1 MQMNKI
7 SALREQLQEQFKAAT
22 KHKTEIT
29 LTTAPPTYPARDAMP
44 VEKARKKVA
53 SDFAELI
60 REAEEWWQRHPP
72 SEQPMENEDDPF
84 EQFWRE
90 HVNDEEP
97 PPVHAQRSPTG
108 VGKTRIGAKEIA
120 ADRQRRQLIQDR
132 SPLAT
137 RSWGYFGPTHR
148 LNESTAAQ
156 FREPGLTAQ
165 VYYGR
170 TAWDRAIPGNEDLPE
185 DERTLMCL
193 KPELVEMAVAAHQSV
208 PDTCC
213 CKRRRGGK
221 TEECEHFSPG
231 PNQCGYQRQFN
242 SGAPDVWLA
251 PHEMLFHDQHALS
264 KLAGVIIDESF
275 WSKGI
280 YGIDERHWQIAL
292 DEMLSLPPGPIDWEK
307 DDGTY
312 HRILLV
318 ELLRE
323 HPLGGLQRKHMD
335 LISLIDCTKAIHRE
349 WDIVKRV
356 KMSPQMT
363 EAQIEEVKQLLPECR
378 RARRM
383 ANVFRLLR
391 ELLESK
397 VEVSGRLVLAR
408 KDGKTI
414 LKVRG
419 VKSIVAARNV
429 PSMLLDATLPS
440 TSILEKFHPQVKVVS
455 DVEVKM
461 PHVRVRQVLG
471 APTSE
476 TKLWGTKQE
485 QKPLTGEG
493 NRRAVRRYI
502 LQRWLE
508 IDGHQDWID
517 SGRERKPLVVICQK
531 KYHEWL
537 EKSGLPEGIA
547 IEHFGAI
554 AGLDDHKDVRS
565 LILVGRTVPPPAEV
579 EAYAGALT
587 GAETLSEAAT
597 GHWYGRVPRAIRMAD
612 DTGIEVKRSDQHCD
626 LVAEAVRWQI
636 CEAELIQAL
645 GRGRGVNRTA
655 ETPLD
660 IDILTDVVL
669 PVTVDEVLPWTEPSE
684 AVEMMAG
691 AGIEL
696 SAPRDMARAWPWV
709 WPTARAAKW
718 TLEKLR
724 AWSAGRAAST
734 EDIFP
739 IDKTLSIGEMFSV
752 LITAALSLARPPRA
766 RPGTPAWNLYVS
778 QILEK
783 ISSVPL
789 PLAAA
794 LYQRHGERQK
804 LRWVLYDLRRVSNL
818 REKLVEKLG
827 GTFAALLQML
837 SRREIKPL
845 AGAGKVEINDNLVWT
860 LVRETLDQLFDR
872 AAKHPWRKLPEQQ
885 PSQQFVCDDGSQPL
899 PCPQRHNRMRYRT
912 PAERA
917 AERRKRE
924 ADVADIYAALPIEL
938 RLAALCLPPPPE
950 NSRRHDGQEAA

>member
-1 MQMNKI
+1 MSNR
-7 SALREQLQEQFKAAT
+7 REKLKAALAE
-22 KHKTEIT
+22 EIAKQGE
-29 LTTAPPTYPARDAMP
+29 LRAASPTYPLREAMP
-44 VEKARKKVA
+44 VEEARKRVA
-53 SDFAELI
+53 TDFDNLI
-60 REAEEWWQRHPP
+60 REAEQWWQRHPP

-84 EQFWRE
+84 EQFARE
-90 HVNDEEP
+90 SVNEEEP

-156 FREPGLTAQ
+156 FREAGLTAQ

-170 TAWDRAIPGNEDLPE
+170 TTWDRAIPGNEDLPE
-185 DERTLMCL
+185 DERTPMCL

-221 TEECEHFSPG
+221 TEECGHFSPG

-242 SGAPDVWLA
+242 GGVPDVWLA

-280 YGIDERHWQIAL
+280 YGIDERHWEIAL

-485 QKPLTGEG
+485 QEQKPLTGEG

-508 IDGHQDWID
+508 IDGHQGWID

-587 GAETLSEAAT
+587 GAEPLSEAAT
-597 GHWYGRVPRAIRMAD
+597 GRWYGNAVPPRAIRMAD

-626 LVAEAVRWQI
+626 PVAEAVRWQI
-636 CEAELIQAL
+636 CEAELIQAI

-660 IDILTDVVL
+660 VDILADVVL
-669 PVTVDEVLPWTEPSE
+669 PVTVDEVVPWTAPSE
-684 AVEMMAG
+684 AVEMMASDAIALTVQG
-691 AGIEL
+691 
-696 SAPRDMARAWPWV
+696 DMARAWPSV
-709 WPTARAAKW
+709 WEKAEAARYTLRKLGVKVRGGGLPIEQVVKSLYSIFSIGKFPLATIVYRRAGASAHLAVAFFDPRRVPNPGAW
-718 TLEKLR
+718 LEKKR
-724 AWSAGRAAST
+724 G
-734 EDIFP
+734 
-739 IDKTLSIGEMFSV
+739 
-752 LITAALSLARPPRA
+752 ALA
-766 RPGTPAWNLYVS
+766 
-778 QILEK
+778 
-783 ISSVPL
+783 
-789 PLAAA
+789 
-794 LYQRHGERQK
+794 ERLHFLWQQ
-804 LRWVLYDLRRVSNL
+804 
-818 REKLVEKLG
+818 G
-827 GTFAALLQML
+827 
-837 SRREIKPL
+837 EIKPL
-845 AGAGKVEINDNLVWT
+845 AGAGKVVVDTILRKARYPLSPDYKQHKAYTSTGRPGRYT
-860 LVRETLDQLFDR
+860 L
-872 AAKHPWRKLPEQQ
+872 AKDYQSMPTY
-885 PSQQFVCDDGSQPL
+885 DGSPGGVTV
-899 PCPQRHNRMRYRT
+899 PHVDAYS
-912 PAERA
+912 
-917 AERRKRE
+917 
-924 ADVADIYAALPIEL
+924 ALPLEL
-938 RLAALCLPPPPE
+938 RLRALGL
-950 NSRRHDGQEAA
+950 HDTERLAPD